1 MNSGEQES
9 KKTTTTKPTH
19 NQKTKQKQFAVHDSD
34 TSVTL
39 NQSQIHKIWYELVD
53 PKQCHNNA
61 KFEKLRLNSVR
72 VKANDK
78 LFAKSE
84 NTSVIFS

>member
-1 MNSGEQES
+1 MVDKNL
-9 KKTTTTKPTH
+9 KKL
-19 NQKTKQKQFAVHDSD
+19 FAVYDPD
-34 TSVTL
+34 TPVTL
-39 NQSQIHKIWYELVD
+39 QQNLGHQIWYELVD

>member
-1 MNSGEQES
+1 MVDKNL
-9 KKTTTTKPTH
+9 
-19 NQKTKQKQFAVHDSD
+19 FFFFLIAAYDSD
-34 TSVTL
+34 TPVTL
-39 NQSQIHKIWYELVD
+39 KQGQGHQTWYELVD
-53 PKQCHNNA
+53 PKQCHNNP
-61 KFEKLRLNSVR
+61 KMEKLCVNSVR